1 MKGLKGSTNTDM
13 DREIPKQT
21 LLRERRK
28 LLLKIA
34 IVTTVVVVII
44 ILLLNL
50 FAQGIRADTLQFSTV
65 ERGPIELTINTSGI
79 VHPAVEEAVVSPISS
94 RLLQV
99 FHKQGDSVT
108 AGTPL
113 LQLDLL
119 STQSSYEKM
128 KDQLQM
134 RILEGEQREAQ
145 NASDLSN
152 MQMNLKVMDMQI
164 DQKRIELKN
173 ALRLDSLGGGTAN
186 TTRQVEMSLKVAE
199 LEREQLKLKM
209 ANEQRIARAQRNV
222 KELEVQIAAKNL
234 NEVGKVLDEAKLKAP
249 RTGILTFINTQVG
262 AQISAG
268 MQVATVSDLSHFRIE
283 GEFPD
288 GYANRVS
295 TGTPV
300 LIKAGSQRLNGQV
313 TLIAPTS
320 KNGTL
325 NCSIQITDSVVTG
338 LRSGL
343 KVELYLQTAKKHDVL
358 RIGHAA
364 FYKKAGPYQVWV
376 RNGNEIVQRKVTL
389 GEASYEYIEVVN
401 GLREG
406 DVVVLSDMAAHKDHL
421 KLKLR

>member
-1 MKGLKGSTNTDM
+1 M

-28 LLLKIA
+28 LLIKIG
-34 IVTTVVVVII
+34 VVVLVLVVLVII
-44 ILLLNL
+44 LLNL
-50 FAQGIRADTLQFSTV
+50 FARSISAEALQFSTV
-65 ERGPIELTINTSGI
+65 DRGSIELTINTSGV

-94 RLLQV
+94 RLLQI

-152 MQMNLKVMDMQI
+152 MQMKLKVMDMQI

-173 ALRLDSLGGGTAN
+173 ALRLDSLGSGTAN

-199 LEREQLKLKM
+199 LEREQLKLRI

-222 KELEVQIAAKNL
+222 KELEVQIATKNL
-234 NEVGKVLDEAKLKAP
+234 NEIGKVLDEAKIKAP

-288 GYANRVS
+288 GYANRVT
-295 TGTPV
+295 TGSHV
-300 LIKAGSQRLNGQV
+300 LIKAGNQRLNGQIS
-313 TLIAPTS
+313 LIAPMS
-320 KNGTL
+320 RNGTMG
-325 NCSIQITDSVVTG
+325 CTVQITDSVISG

-343 KVELYLQTAKKHDVL
+343 KVELYIQTAKKHDVR

-364 FYKKAGPYQVWV
+364 FYKKAGPYYVWV
-376 RNGNEIVQRKVTL
+376 RKGDEIERRKVTL
-389 GEASYEYIEVVN
+389 GEASYEYIEVVD
-401 GLREG
+401 GLDEG
-406 DVVVLSDMAAHKDHL
+406 EVVVLSDMETHKDHL